1 MQIAR
6 TVNCDCESVM
16 KLFFG
21 SGTSQQ
27 VFITADVREYL
38 PEDRKY
44 QYQDGYSMAE
54 AAKSWVSAEGYLP
67 KIIATIVGNKEL
79 DSAHF
84 EFPTKVWGGGTAMT
98 DVMAFLPNGVIA
110 VEAKVN
116 EPFDNL
122 VSVWI
127 DIKKK
132 DNPNSP
138 DHRKAVIRQYAKA
151 FGVAYE
157 SLLDIRYQLLQR
169 TLCAAI
175 TANDKGV
182 SKAWMIVQHFGI
194 GNGVGDPTNLS
205 DFNRFVALVGSA
217 PVIEGVRVQVAWAE
231 DSACDRW

>member
-1 MQIAR
+1 
-6 TVNCDCESVM
+6 M

-21 SGTSQQ
+21 LGTSQP
-27 VFITADVREYL
+27 VLVATDVREYL
-38 PEDRKY
+38 SEDKRC

-67 KIIATIVGNKEL
+67 KLIAAIVGNKEL
-79 DSAHF
+79 NSAHF
-84 EFPTKVWGGGTAMT
+84 EYPTKVWGGGTAMT
-98 DVMAFLPNGVIA
+98 DVMAFMPNGIIA

-127 DIKKK
+127 DIKKR

-138 DHRKAVIRQYAKA
+138 DHRKGVIRQYANA

-157 SLLDIRYQLLQR
+157 SLLNIRYQLLQR

-175 TANDKGV
+175 TANDMGL
-182 SKAWMIVQHFGI
+182 SKAWMIVQHFG
-194 GNGVGDPTNLS
+194 NGSGDHDQTNLS
-205 DFNRFVALVGSA
+205 DFNRFAALVGIA
-217 PVIEGVRVQVAWAE
+217 PVIEGVPVQIAWAE
-231 DSACDRW
+231 DEVDSRSPERR